1 MELDV
6 IRMVL
11 PVLVMIGIGYFC
23 NRKQIFDMNGLERFG
38 KHYWEILAPCNAFQ
52 RFFHGRLF
60 CSGSCRIPGRIYR
73 IWHCNCPWLCF
84 EICSETLWKI
94 SSIPACQRG
103 RRNVRVCTVWFDRR
117 QPVRICSGGSGTDRI
132 RLHGLAWM
140 PDFCRWRKSRCKSIV
155 EKYVFQ

>member
-23 NRKQIFDMNGLERFG
+23 NRKQIFDMNGLKGLKALLGDIMLPVMLF
-38 KHYWEILAPCNAFQ
+38 NAFFTAAYSV
-52 RFFHGRLF
+52 RVVVVFLVVFIG
-60 CSGSCRIPGRIYR
+60 
-73 IWHCNCPWLCF
+73 CF

-103 RRNVRVCTVWFDRR
+103 RRNVRVCTVWFDCR

>member
-23 NRKQIFDMNGLERFG
+23 NRKQIFDMNGLKG
-38 KHYWEILAPCNAFQ
+38 FQ

-73 IWHCNCPWLCF
+73 IWHCNCLWLCF
-84 EICSETLWKI
+84 ETCSETLWKI
-94 SSIPACQRG
+94 PSIPACQRG
-103 RRNVRVCTVWFDRR
+103 RRNVRVCTV
-117 QPVRICSGGSGTDRI
+117 
-132 RLHGLAWM
+132 
-140 PDFCRWRKSRCKSIV
+140 
-155 EKYVFQ
+155 

>member
-23 NRKQIFDMNGLERFG
+23 NPKQIFDMNGLKGLKALLGDIMLPVMLF
-38 KHYWEILAPCNAFQ
+38 NAFFTAAYSV
-52 RFFHGRLF
+52 RVVVVFLVVFIGYGIAIAL
-60 CSGSCRIPGRIYR
+60 GY
-73 IWHCNCPWLCF
+73 
-84 EICSETLWKI
+84 EICSETLSKI